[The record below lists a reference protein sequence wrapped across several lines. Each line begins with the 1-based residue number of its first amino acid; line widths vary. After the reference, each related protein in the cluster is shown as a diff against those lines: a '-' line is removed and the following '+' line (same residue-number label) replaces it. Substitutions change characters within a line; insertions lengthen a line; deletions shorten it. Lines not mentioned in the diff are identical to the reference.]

1 MNSSEMIRR
10 AKSLVCDYMNQKYHK
25 VYKQNSFLP
34 DDFFIPWFCKTLQ
47 NWKAM
52 VSTDV
57 IPGIYFEVTYN
68 GDRDETYIDYY
79 LKSDN
84 VCIKG
89 AVQR

>member
-10 AKSLVCDYMNQKYHK
+10 AKSLVCDYMNQKYHE
-25 VYKQNSFLP
+25 VYKQNAFSP

-68 GDRDETYIDYY
+68 GDRDEAYIDYY

-89 AVQR
+89 TMQR